1 MGEFLMVGEIKKP
14 SSVEIQSQLFE
25 IIEQLEALN
34 MRRMD
39 LLKLLQSVRVEE
51 SKAKETKG

>member
-1 MGEFLMVGEIKKP
+1 MVGEIKKP